1 VTDQDNSGLPPSPWL
16 RRLRTVGGVRR
27 ELCRVY
33 GEARDGT
40 LDPQDATR
48 LTHVLVA
55 ITRLIEGSELEQ
67 QIAISALASMRWTPS
82 TSAGAGAPTD
92 TGVPSFDSDRRRPR
106 LPT

>member
-67 QIAISALASMRWTPS
+67 QIADLRTRLDEMDAERQ
-82 TSAGAGAPTD
+82 
-92 TGVPSFDSDRRRPR
+92 RRGGRPNGHGR
-106 LPT
+106 SELRQ